1 MKAIHKILLVFSL
14 AIVQASVLSAQE
26 NGSFTPL
33 FNGKNLS
40 GWTQRGGKAT
50 YKVKDGAI
58 VGYSKMN
65 TDNSFLC
72 TNQDYSDF
80 ILEFEFLVDDALNS
94 GVQLRSHSTKD
105 YQNGRVH
112 GYQFEI
118 DPSARAWTGGIYDE
132 ARRGW
137 LYPMIKNAPA
147 QNAFKNNEWNKVR
160 IEAIG
165 NRIRT
170 WVNGVA
176 CADLIDDVDASG
188 FIALQVHAIGNDKA
202 KEGRTISWR
211 NIRICTQ
218 DVARFATP
226 DRPSQRGERSNAGER
241 RRRSYAPQV
250 FAKDNTLSP
259 REQAQGWKLLW
270 DGKTTEGW
278 RGARLDR
285 FPEKG
290 WTIKNGELIVQ
301 KAGGGESTNGGDIVT
316 TRKYRNFMLS
326 VDFKITNGA
335 NSGIKYF
342 VDPDM
347 NQGAGSAIGCEFQIL
362 DDERHPDAKLGV
374 KGNRK
379 LGSLYDLIP
388 APDQKPFH
396 ISVWN
401 TALVIVRGRHVEH
414 WLNGTKLLEYNRD
427 DQEWN
432 ALVAYS
438 KYKDWPNFGNSAE
451 GHILL
456 QDHGDE
462 VHFKNIKILELPDQV
477 QGQRGQRNG
486 QRQGQRGQGRN
497 RGNGQRRQR

>member
-1 MKAIHKILLVFSL
+1 MIGLALLQVFSL
-14 AIVQASVLSAQE
+14 SAQVTTPLYRE
-26 NGSFTPL
+26 GLEGGAFTPL
-33 FNGKNLS
+33 FNGKNLN

-50 YKVKDGAI
+50 YKVVDGAI
-58 VGYSKMN
+58 VGYSKTN

-72 TNQDYSDF
+72 TKQDYADF
-80 ILEFEFLVDDALNS
+80 ILEFDFRVDDALNS
-94 GVQLRSHSTKD
+94 GVQLRSHSSKD

-147 QNAFKNNEWNKVR
+147 QHAFKNNEWNKAR

-170 WVNGVA
+170 WVNDIP
-176 CADLIDDVDASG
+176 CADLIDDADATG
-188 FIALQVHAIGNDKA
+188 FIALQVHAIGNDTS
-202 KEGRTISWR
+202 KEGKTISWR
-211 NIRICTQ
+211 NIRICTK
-218 DVARFATP
+218 DVAQYTPP
-226 DRPSQRGERSNAGER
+226 DRPNPNRATVPDGLPSGSP
-241 RRRSYAPQV
+241 APLV
-250 FAKDNTLSP
+250 FAKDNALSP
-259 REQAQGWKLLW
+259 SEQADGWQLLW
-270 DGKTTEGW
+270 DGKTTDGW

-290 WTIKNGELIVQ
+290 WSIKDGELIVH
-301 KAGGGESTNGGDIVT
+301 KADGGESTNGGDIVT

-396 ISVWN
+396 IGVWN
-401 TALVIVRGRHVEH
+401 TALIIVRGRHVEH
-414 WLNGTKLLEYNRD
+414 WLNGTKLLEYNRN

-438 KYKDWPNFGNSAE
+438 KYKDWPNFGNAAE

-462 VHFKNIKILELPDQV
+462 VHFKNIKIRELPDRPDR
-477 QGQRGQRNG
+477 GPRRQREGH
-486 QRQGQRGQGRN
+486 
-497 RGNGQRRQR
+497 GNGQRRR